1 MQDRY
6 VGDIGDFVKYAL
18 LRVVTGESKLGVAWY
33 LHPNESASADGRHT
47 DYLALPAEWRCL
59 DEDLFDGL
67 KKIVES
73 TRRSV
78 TAVEAS
84 KVLPDVV
91 FADERLD
98 IAKVPVSC
106 RSSWR
111 RIWFE
116 GVQRRLDGC
125 DVVFADPDNGLLP
138 DSRFQPTVK
147 RSAKSIPE
155 QEVRDLSAGRPMVVY
170 HHNTRRKGGHRAE
183 IADWQS
189 RLPGR
194 VYAYYWRRWS
204 NRTFFL
210 VNGDSRTVARLG
222 TFAKRW
228 DPNGELIRP
237 P

>member
-6 VGDIGDFVKYAL
+6 VGYIGDFVKYAL

-47 DYLALPAEWRCL
+47 EYLALPAEWRCL

-91 FADERLD
+91 FADKRLD

-116 GVQRRLDGC
+116 GSGGASTVAMWSSRIPTTACYRIAASSQPSRGAPRAFPSRKYGTCRRGD
-125 DVVFADPDNGLLP
+125 
-138 DSRFQPTVK
+138 
-147 RSAKSIPE
+147 
-155 QEVRDLSAGRPMVVY
+155 
-170 HHNTRRKGGHRAE
+170 
-183 IADWQS
+183 
-189 RLPGR
+189 
-194 VYAYYWRRWS
+194 RWS
-204 NRTFFL
+204 FTITTPDARAGTERRSPTGRADCPAGSMRTT
-210 VNGDSRTVARLG
+210 GDAGAIVRSS
-222 TFAKRW
+222 W
-228 DPNGELIRP
+228 
-237 P
+237 